1 MISTEAPALPRPRPM
16 IGKSPAMRLLLDR
29 IGRFAP
35 LPWPV
40 LLLGETGTGKEV
52 AAHALHRR
60 SPRRRNPF
68 VATNVAAIPDA
79 LFESE
84 LFGHLRGAF
93 TGAQNFR
100 TGLLE
105 SANGGTLFLDEIHSL
120 APSLQEKL
128 LRVLQEKEIRRVGS
142 DHTLPIDVRF
152 ITATNLD
159 LARHCEKGNFRWDL
173 YHRLHVLPITL
184 SPLRERKEDLPQL
197 GSHILD
203 RIEGESGRSH
213 YLTPCALKRLQEY
226 DWPGNIRE
234 LENVLRYAV
243 AIADSEAITEELF
256 AFLQKGKPRLYVPEL
271 FTIKEYSRRAV
282 EEWGPQLSRKELAA
296 RLGISRKTLWEMR
309 KRWGLS

>member
-16 IGKSPAMRLLLDR
+16 IGKSPAMRFLLDR

-93 TGAQNFR
+93 TGAQNSR

-105 SANGGTLFLDEIHSL
+105 SANGGTLFLDEIQSL

-128 LRVLQEKEIRRVGS
+128 LRVLQEKEIR
-142 DHTLPIDVRF
+142 
-152 ITATNLD
+152 
-159 LARHCEKGNFRWDL
+159 
-173 YHRLHVLPITL
+173 
-184 SPLRERKEDLPQL
+184 
-197 GSHILD
+197 
-203 RIEGESGRSH
+203 
-213 YLTPCALKRLQEY
+213 
-226 DWPGNIRE
+226 
-234 LENVLRYAV
+234 
-243 AIADSEAITEELF
+243 
-256 AFLQKGKPRLYVPEL
+256 
-271 FTIKEYSRRAV
+271 
-282 EEWGPQLSRKELAA
+282 
-296 RLGISRKTLWEMR
+296 
-309 KRWGLS
+309 